1 MKTRGIPIII
11 ILLLLVCG
19 TTVFGQE
26 GLEYVVKGSV
36 RDAADGKAVAAVS
49 VVVPGRNYATVT
61 NADGTFVIKSTEP
74 ISELRF
80 TRLGYFDARKKVGQG
95 DVSVKMTP
103 IAYPLQ
109 EASIVT
115 GDPLEIVQ
123 AAKRR
128 IRDNYASSPE
138 LLRCF
143 YRETLQK
150 RQRYI
155 AVNEAVAR
163 IYKTPYYLTNQGADR
178 SALEKSRVIMSQRR
192 SDTLS
197 VKMMGGPTVAVTF
210 DAVKNRD
217 LLLDDLQ
224 YYSLKLESPEYIAD
238 RLQFVIS
245 FEPAINLE
253 YALYR
258 GKLYI
263 DRETLAF
270 SRIEISLDMSDLS
283 KATRVML
290 VRKPVGLRFTPKEQ
304 SFIINYREE
313 GGLARMDYLRSSM
326 TFNCDWKKRLIATSY
341 TVVNELVVTDV
352 VEPAVPVAGSEMFKP
367 SDVLDDKAP
376 LFRDPD
382 FWVDYNII
390 EPSESLEHAVAR
402 LKK

>member
-1 MKTRGIPIII
+1 MKTHRIPISI

-26 GLEYVVKGSV
+26 GLEYVVRGSV

-61 NADGTFVIKSTEP
+61 NADGSFVIKSTEP

-115 GDPLEIVQ
+115 GDPMEIVQ

-163 IYKTPYYLTNQGADR
+163 IYKTPYYFPNQGADR

-352 VEPAVPVAGSEMFKP
+352 VEPAVPVAGSEMFKV

-402 LKK
+402 LRK

>member
-1 MKTRGIPIII
+1 MKTHRIPISI

-26 GLEYVVKGSV
+26 GLEYVVRGSV

-49 VVVPGRNYATVT
+49 VVVPGQNYATVT
-61 NADGTFVIKSTEP
+61 NADGTFVIKSSKP

-115 GDPLEIVQ
+115 GDPMEIVQ

-128 IRDNYASSPE
+128 ICDNYASSPE

-192 SDTLS
+192 GDTLS

-313 GGLARMDYLRSSM
+313 GGSTRMDYMRSSM
-326 TFNCDWKKRLIATSY
+326 TFNCDRKKRLIATSY

-352 VEPAVPVAGSEMFKP
+352 VEPAVPVAGSEMFKV

-402 LKK
+402 LRK

>member
-1 MKTRGIPIII
+1 MRRIPIII
-11 ILLLLVCG
+11 ILLLLACE
-19 TTVFGQE
+19 TVFGQE
-26 GLEYVVKGSV
+26 GLENVVRGVVMDTS
-36 RDAADGKAVAAVS
+36 DGKAVAAVS
-49 VVVPGRNYATVT
+49 VVVPGQKYATVT
-61 NADGTFVIKSTEP
+61 NEDGTFVIKSSKP

-80 TRLGYFDARKKVGQG
+80 TRLGYFDMLKKVGQG
-95 DVSVKMTP
+95 KVSVKMTP

-115 GDPLEIVQ
+115 GDPKEIVQ
-123 AAKRR
+123 AAMRR

-155 AVNEAVAR
+155 SVCEAVAR
-163 IYKTPYYLTNQGADR
+163 IYKAPYYIPNHRADR

-192 SDTLS
+192 GDTLS
-197 VKMMGGPTVAVTF
+197 VKMMGGPTIAVTF

-217 LLLDDLQ
+217 LLFDDLQ

-245 FEPAINLE
+245 FTPAIDLE
-253 YALYR
+253 YALYH
-258 GKLYI
+258 GKLFI
-263 DRETLAF
+263 DRETLTF
-270 SRIEISLDMSDLS
+270 SRIELSLDMSDLS

-304 SFIINYREE
+304 SFVINYRSED
-313 GGLARMDYLRSSM
+313 GCTRMDYLRSSM
-326 TFNCDWKKRLIATSY
+326 AFNCDWKKRLIATSY
-341 TVVNELVVTDV
+341 TLVNELVVTDIIAPA
-352 VEPAVPVAGSEMFKP
+352 EPIAGSDVFKV

-382 FWVDYNII
+382 FWMDYNII
-390 EPSESLEHAVAR
+390 EPSESLEHAVSR